1 MNNLVY
7 NGDSAHENGVLANVT
22 TSRGKFGQTVTEKA
36 IAIEG
41 WSCVSDKQQTL
52 LLRSD
57 EKQNNIF
64 FFYQP
69 VQYSVDYQ
77 VWPQGGG
84 TVSPSKEVVEGDTSF
99 EGSTPTAKPGYRFE
113 GWYLDENCTTPVTDQ
128 GTVYSTTLVPNK
140 SELEAMPKVNTFYAK
155 FLPVLG
161 DLTITRSHASNE
173 GKGDRVFVYRIKAT
187 EDPSFELFVSIKG
200 NGSVTIKDLFCF
212 TYTIEQQNGWSWRYA
227 DTSQT
232 VKVTKDGNA
241 EVTFAGAP
249 ARNKWL
255 NGSSDRKVNGKR

>member
-7 NGDSAHENGVLANVT
+7 NGDPAHENGVLAAVKPD
-22 TSRGKFGQTVTEKA
+22 SGKFGQTVTENAKD
-36 IAIEG
+36 IAG

-84 TVSPSKEVVEGDTSF
+84 TVSPSKEVVEGDTPF
-99 EGSTPTAKPGYRFE
+99 EGSTPTEKPGYRFD
-113 GWYLDENCTTPVTDQ
+113 GWYLDENCTKPVTLVE
-128 GTVYSTTLVPNK
+128 GTVDSTTNQLVPNK
-140 SELEAMPKVNTFYAK
+140 SELKAMPKGNTFYAK
-155 FLPVLG
+155 FVPVLG
-161 DLTITRSHASNE
+161 DLTITRSNASD
-173 GKGDRVFVYRIKAT
+173 GDRIFVYRIKAA

-212 TYTIEQQNGWSWRYA
+212 NYTIEQQNGWSWRYA

-232 VKVTKDGNA
+232 VTVTEDDCRVVTFGNA
-241 EVTFAGAP
+241 AVK
-249 ARNKWL
+249 NKWL
-255 NGSSDRKVNGKR
+255 NGSSEREVNRKR